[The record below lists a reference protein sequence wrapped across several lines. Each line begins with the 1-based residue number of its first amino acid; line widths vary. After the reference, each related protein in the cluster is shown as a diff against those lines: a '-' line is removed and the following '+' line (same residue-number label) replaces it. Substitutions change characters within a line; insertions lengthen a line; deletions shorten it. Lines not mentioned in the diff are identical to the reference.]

1 MEKIIKKKGSSF
13 GFIFYFII
21 KLYSNINKKKYINV
35 YLYEIEESKKVRYL
49 IMYRYDGYVRL
60 RRNYC
65 NLLERQ
71 CCLGSKCEL

>member
-35 YLYEIEESKKVRYL
+35 IGKRNVYIGKL
-49 IMYRYDGYVRL
+49 II
-60 RRNYC
+60 
-65 NLLERQ
+65 
-71 CCLGSKCEL
+71 CLSL